1 MRLLLRKRHSERQ
14 RGSEK
19 KQEAR
24 ERERSKS
31 VGREKYTTE
40 SKIERIKRKPLRGK
54 AEILERVG

>member
-1 MRLLLRKRHSERQ
+1 MRLLLRKRHSERP
-14 RGSEK
+14 RGREH

-24 ERERSKS
+24 KRERRKI
-31 VGREKYTTE
+31 VEREKYTTE